1 MNDISLPILF
11 GILFCLVILSAF
23 FSSSETGMMSINR
36 YRLRSN
42 AKKGMAAAKRVE
54 ALINKPDRLIGVI
67 LIGNNFVNIFASSIA
82 TIIAIRIWGD
92 SGIALASGILTIVIL
107 IFAEVTPKTLAALHP
122 ERVAYPAS
130 LILRPLLFLFYPLVW
145 LISGISNGLL
155 VLLRAKSHG
164 KNPNSLNTDE
174 LRTVVHEAGSLI
186 PSKHQDMLLSILDLE
201 KVTVDDIMIPR
212 NEMVG
217 IDISEDIDEITDQLQ
232 SSQHT
237 RLPVYKREINNIV
250 GIFHMRNISRFFH
263 EEELNKAAFMQYT
276 REAHFVPS
284 GISLNKQLVNFQR
297 VKCRIGFVVDEYG
310 DVLGLVTLEDILEEI
325 VGEFTSDM
333 ASTSKDIHPQN
344 DGSYLIDGTATIRD
358 INRTLSWNL
367 PANGPKTLNGLIIE
381 HLEFIPDYH
390 ICIDLF
396 GYKVETL
403 HMKDNI
409 IKTARVQAPQKTPNA
424 PPAP

>member
-1 MNDISLPILF
+1 
-11 GILFCLVILSAF
+11 
-23 FSSSETGMMSINR
+23 MMSINR

-42 AKKGMAAAKRVE
+42 AKKGHSSAKRVE

-82 TIIAIRIWGD
+82 TIIAIRVWGD
-92 SGIALASGILTIVIL
+92 AGIALASGLLTIVIL
-107 IFAEVTPKTLAALHP
+107 VFAEVTPKTLAAQHP
-122 ERVAYPAS
+122 ERIAYPAS
-130 LILRPLLFLFYPLVW
+130 LILKPLLFILYPLVW
-145 LISGISNGLL
+145 FVNGISNGLL
-155 VLLRAKSHG
+155 KLVRATARDH
-164 KNPNSLNTDE
+164 NADSLNTDE

-212 NEMVG
+212 NEMIG
-217 IDISEDIDEITDQLQ
+217 IDINEDIDDITSQLQ

-237 RLPVYKREINNIV
+237 RLPVYKKEVNNIV

-284 GISLNKQLVNFQR
+284 GISLNKQLINFQQ
-297 VKCRIGFVVDEYG
+297 VKRRLGIVVDEYG

-333 ASTSKDIHPQN
+333 AATSKDIHPQK
-344 DGSYLIDGTATIRD
+344 DGSFLIDGTATIRD
-358 INRTLSWNL
+358 INRILDWKL
-367 PANGPKTLNGLIIE
+367 PANGPKTLNGLIIKQ
-381 HLEFIPDYH
+381 LEFIPEYN
-390 ICIDLF
+390 ICMDLF

-403 HMKDNI
+403 HLKDNM
-409 IKTARVQAPQKTPNA
+409 IKTARVQEHVRDTKTS
-424 PPAP
+424 

>member
-1 MNDISLPILF
+1 MNDISLPLLS

-42 AKKGMAAAKRVE
+42 AKKGHSSAKRVE

-82 TIIAIRIWGD
+82 TVIAIRIWGD
-92 SGIALASGILTIVIL
+92 AGIALASGLLTIVIL
-107 IFAEVTPKTLAALHP
+107 VFAEVTPKTLAAQHP
-122 ERVAYPAS
+122 ERIAYPAS
-130 LILRPLLFLFYPLVW
+130 LILKPLLFILYPLVW
-145 LISGISNGLL
+145 LVNGISNGLL
-155 VLLRAKSHG
+155 KLVRGTSDDH
-164 KNPNSLNTDE
+164 NHDSLNTEE

-212 NEMVG
+212 NEMIG
-217 IDISEDIDEITDQLQ
+217 IDIHEDIDDITSQLQ

-237 RLPVYKREINNIV
+237 RLPVYKKEINNIV

-284 GISLNKQLVNFQR
+284 GISLNKQLINFQQAKR
-297 VKCRIGFVVDEYG
+297 RIGIVVDEYG

-333 ASTSKDIHPQN
+333 AATSKDIHPQK

-358 INRTLSWNL
+358 INRILNWKL
-367 PANGPKTLNGLIIE
+367 PANGPKTLNGLIIKQ
-381 HLEFIPDYH
+381 LEFIPEYN
-390 ICIDLF
+390 ICMDLF

-403 HMKDNI
+403 RLKDNM
-409 IKTARVQAPQKTPNA
+409 IKTARVQEHISDPKTS
-424 PPAP
+424 

>member
-1 MNDISLPILF
+1 MNDISLPLLS

-42 AKKGMAAAKRVE
+42 AKKGHSSAKRVE

-82 TIIAIRIWGD
+82 TVIAIRVWGD
-92 SGIALASGILTIVIL
+92 AGIALASGLLTIVIL
-107 IFAEVTPKTLAALHP
+107 VFAEVTPKTLAAQHP
-122 ERVAYPAS
+122 ERIAYPAS
-130 LILRPLLFLFYPLVW
+130 LILKPLLFILYPLVW
-145 LISGISNGLL
+145 LVNGISNGLL
-155 VLLRAKSHG
+155 KLVRGTARDH
-164 KNPNSLNTDE
+164 NRDSLNTDE

-212 NEMVG
+212 NEMIG
-217 IDISEDIDEITDQLQ
+217 IDIHEDIDDITSQLQ

-237 RLPVYKREINNIV
+237 RLPVYKKEINNIV

-284 GISLNKQLVNFQR
+284 GISLNKQLINFQQAKR
-297 VKCRIGFVVDEYG
+297 RIGIVVDEYG

-333 ASTSKDIHPQN
+333 AATSKDIHPQK
-344 DGSYLIDGTATIRD
+344 DGSFLIDGTATIRD
-358 INRTLSWNL
+358 INRILDWKL
-367 PANGPKTLNGLIIE
+367 PASGPKTLSGLIIKQ
-381 HLEFIPDYH
+381 LEFIPEYN
-390 ICIDLF
+390 ICMDLF

-403 HMKDNI
+403 HLKDNM
-409 IKTARVQAPQKTPNA
+409 IKTARVQEHSSDTKAS
-424 PPAP
+424 

>member
-1 MNDISLPILF
+1 MNDISLPLLS

-42 AKKGMAAAKRVE
+42 AKKGHSSAKRVE

-82 TIIAIRIWGD
+82 TVIAIRVWGD
-92 SGIALASGILTIVIL
+92 AGIALASGLLTIVIL
-107 IFAEVTPKTLAALHP
+107 VFAEVTPKTLAAQHP
-122 ERVAYPAS
+122 ERIAYPAS
-130 LILRPLLFLFYPLVW
+130 LILKPLLFILYPLVW
-145 LISGISNGLL
+145 LVNGISNGLL
-155 VLLRAKSHG
+155 KLVRGTARDH
-164 KNPNSLNTDE
+164 NRDSLNTEE

-212 NEMVG
+212 NEMIG
-217 IDISEDIDEITDQLQ
+217 IDIHEDIDDITSQLQ

-237 RLPVYKREINNIV
+237 RLPVYKKEINNIV

-284 GISLNKQLVNFQR
+284 GISLNKQLINFQQAKR
-297 VKCRIGFVVDEYG
+297 RIGIVVDEYG

-333 ASTSKDIHPQN
+333 AATSKDIHPQK
-344 DGSYLIDGTATIRD
+344 DGSFLIDGTATIRD
-358 INRTLSWNL
+358 INRILNWKL
-367 PANGPKTLNGLIIE
+367 PANGPKTLNGLIIKQ
-381 HLEFIPDYH
+381 LEFIPEYN
-390 ICIDLF
+390 ICMDLF

-403 HMKDNI
+403 RLKDNM
-409 IKTARVQAPQKTPNA
+409 IKTARVQEHISDPKTS
-424 PPAP
+424 

>member
-1 MNDISLPILF
+1 M
-11 GILFCLVILSAF
+11 
-23 FSSSETGMMSINR
+23 
-36 YRLRSN
+36 
-42 AKKGMAAAKRVE
+42 E

-82 TIIAIRIWGD
+82 TVIAIRVWGD
-92 SGIALASGILTIVIL
+92 AGIALASGLLTIVIL
-107 IFAEVTPKTLAALHP
+107 VFAEVTPKTLAAQHP
-122 ERVAYPAS
+122 ERIAYPAS
-130 LILRPLLFLFYPLVW
+130 LILKPLLFILYPLVW
-145 LISGISNGLL
+145 LVNGISNGLL
-155 VLLRAKSHG
+155 KLVRGTARDH
-164 KNPNSLNTDE
+164 NRDSLNTEE

-212 NEMVG
+212 NEMIG
-217 IDISEDIDEITDQLQ
+217 IDIHEDIDDITSQLQ

-237 RLPVYKREINNIV
+237 RLPVYKKEINNIV

-284 GISLNKQLVNFQR
+284 GISLNKQLINFQQAKR
-297 VKCRIGFVVDEYG
+297 RIGIVVDEYG

-333 ASTSKDIHPQN
+333 AATSKDIHPQK
-344 DGSYLIDGTATIRD
+344 DGSFLIDGTATIRD
-358 INRTLSWNL
+358 INRILNWKL
-367 PANGPKTLNGLIIE
+367 PANGPKTLNGLIIKQ
-381 HLEFIPDYH
+381 LEFIPEYN
-390 ICIDLF
+390 ICMDLF

-403 HMKDNI
+403 RLKDNM
-409 IKTARVQAPQKTPNA
+409 IKTARVQEHISDPKTS
-424 PPAP
+424 

>member
-1 MNDISLPILF
+1 
-11 GILFCLVILSAF
+11 
-23 FSSSETGMMSINR
+23 MSINR
-36 YRLRSN
+36 YRLKSN
-42 AKKGMAAAKRVE
+42 AKKGHSSAKRVE

-82 TIIAIRIWGD
+82 TVIAIRVWGD
-92 SGIALASGILTIVIL
+92 AGIALASGLLTIVIL
-107 IFAEVTPKTLAALHP
+107 VFAEVTPKTLAAQHP
-122 ERVAYPAS
+122 ERIAYPAS
-130 LILRPLLFLFYPLVW
+130 LILKPLLFILYPLVW
-145 LISGISNGLL
+145 LVNGISNGLL
-155 VLLRAKSHG
+155 KLVRATARDH
-164 KNPNSLNTDE
+164 NRDSLNTDE
-174 LRTVVHEAGSLI
+174 LRTVVHEAGNLI

-217 IDISEDIDEITDQLQ
+217 IDIDEDIDAITSQLQ

-237 RLPVYKREINNIV
+237 RLPVYKKEINNIV

-263 EEELNKAAFMQYT
+263 KEELNKAAFMQYT

-284 GISLNKQLVNFQR
+284 GISLNKQLINFQQ
-297 VKCRIGFVVDEYG
+297 VKRRIGIVVDEYG

-333 ASTSKDIHPQN
+333 AATSKDIHPQK
-344 DGSYLIDGTATIRD
+344 DGSFLIDGTATIRD
-358 INRTLSWNL
+358 INRILNWKL

-381 HLEFIPDYH
+381 QLEFIPEYN
-390 ICIDLF
+390 ICMDLF

-403 HMKDNI
+403 HLKDNM
-409 IKTARVQAPQKTPNA
+409 IKTARVQEHISDTKAS
-424 PPAP
+424 